1 MSRDRRRHRRPV
13 PPDEAT
19 SGRDDTPAGGVEAW
33 ADSDTARHDA
43 TSAQIYENELERAWA
58 EAPPSMQGI
67 APELMR
73 ARRGAGEQA
82 PPAEPAALHP
92 WLMVFG
98 ALMGGPVVAGV
109 LALFSDGR
117 APKARDLVAILALSA
132 AGWLGMQ
139 GIFAFGP
146 ERFGPRTVVLAGQ
159 GVLVTQ
165 GVLLLLLY
173 LGPMQGRRGS
183 DPHTLR
189 QSLVVVIGL
198 TALYWLGRDAAWLE
212 WLGR

>member
-1 MSRDRRRHRRPV
+1 MSRDRRRRRRPTEEDRTAGDADAAAEKGEAGAE
-13 PPDEAT
+13 PDAEQSAE
-19 SGRDDTPAGGVEAW
+19 G
-33 ADSDTARHDA
+33 
-43 TSAQIYENELERAWA
+43 SAQIYENEMERAWA

-67 APELMR
+67 DRGLMR
-73 ARRGAGEQA
+73 ARRGQDVQVE
-82 PPAEPAALHP
+82 PAEPAAALHP

-139 GIFAFGP
+139 GLFAFGP
-146 ERFGPRTVVLAGQ
+146 ERFGPRTVVLASQ
-159 GVLVTQ
+159 GLLLTL

-183 DPHTLR
+183 DTQTLR

>member
-1 MSRDRRRHRRPV
+1 MSRDRRRRRRQRED
-13 PPDEAT
+13 DEAA
-19 SGRDDTPAGGVEAW
+19 PAAEQAEVEDEGA
-33 ADSDTARHDA
+33 
-43 TSAQIYENELERAWA
+43 SAEIYENDLERAWA
-58 EAPPSMQGI
+58 DAPPAMQGI
-67 APELMR
+67 DPELMR
-73 ARRGAGEQA
+73 ARRGEGSQA
-82 PPAEPAALHP
+82 EPAEPAAALHP
-92 WLMVFG
+92 WLIVFG

-139 GIFAFGP
+139 GLFSFGP
-146 ERFGPRTVVLAGQ
+146 ERFGPRTVVLASQ
-159 GVLVTQ
+159 GLLLTL

-173 LGPMQGRRGS
+173 LGPMQGRRAS
-183 DPHTLR
+183 DTHTLR

-198 TALYWLGRDAAWLE
+198 TALYWLGRDATWLE